1 MRMYDNKGIAGELHL
16 NRQRYENGKLVY
28 GMDEKPVNILEDFT
42 KYPEEARGIIA
53 SNEAKKLAKKKERW
67 EDVLKFD
74 SGNKINRMFISDF
87 RVALKNKE
95 KTLFDK
101 TLAKLKIIYPEQKT
115 ETINDVKK
123 LINQAAV
130 EGQLKGD
137 LLGNAITLTK
147 VLDMGEESTKIDI
160 QSPILNVS
168 GDIDQDRYDISKN
181 LNLANVDLGYKTTF
195 DDGKQISSTYDLEVP
210 FNIKDLENKLA
221 LERSENKYN
230 TSNLLELDSNYNM
243 GNLTTGLTG
252 SIEKD
257 DYGVDSELR
266 PSLKYEVPTT
276 FGTFSASANKDLIE
290 GGDANA
296 LLSYVYGDMGNPED
310 KDNFFRISANYDP
323 IEGDKKA
330 FFGFKK
336 KLQPTPKILGK
347 NYAKGGL
354 ANITK
359 E

>member
-1 MRMYDNKGIAGELHL
+1 MKDNL
-16 NRQRYENGKLVY
+16 
-28 GMDEKPVNILEDFT
+28 
-42 KYPEEARGIIA
+42 
-53 SNEAKKLAKKKERW
+53 KE
-67 EDVLKFD
+67 
-74 SGNKINRMFISDF
+74 I
-87 RVALKNKE
+87 
-95 KTLFDK
+95 
-101 TLAKLKIIYPEQKT
+101 
-115 ETINDVKK
+115 
-123 LINQAAV
+123 
-130 EGQLKGD
+130 
-137 LLGNAITLTK
+137 LGNAITLTK
-147 VLDMGEESTKIDI
+147 VLDMGKESTKIDI

-168 GDIDQDRYDISKN
+168 GDIDQDRYDISKD
-181 LNLANVDLGYKTTF
+181 LNFANVDLGYKTTF

-230 TSNLLELDSNYNM
+230 TSNLLKLDSNYNI

-252 SIEKD
+252 SVEKD

-276 FGTFSASANKDLIE
+276 FGTFSALANKDLIE

-296 LLSYVYGDMGNPED
+296 LLSYVYGDTGNPED

-330 FFGFKK
+330 FIGFKSK
-336 KLQPTPKILGK
+336 F
-347 NYAKGGL
+347 NKGGRASL
-354 ANITK
+354 SNGGLVNITK